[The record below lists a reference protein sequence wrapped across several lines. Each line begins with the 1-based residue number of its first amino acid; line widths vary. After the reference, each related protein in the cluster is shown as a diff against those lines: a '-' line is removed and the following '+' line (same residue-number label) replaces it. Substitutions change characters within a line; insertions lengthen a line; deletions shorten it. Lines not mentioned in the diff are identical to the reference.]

1 MASILRTFGLIFLW
15 CYVALFLSWWG
26 FHLYLGDTLWWLGLV
41 NSFVPLLFVPLLV
54 FIPLA
59 PIVRHPLYQSGV
71 LIPLGYFLLIYG
83 PLFLP
88 KSPPPHLAE
97 PAPFTVMTFNM
108 WSGSREAATVNLV
121 REHGLPDI
129 VALQETTYRI
139 NQLIREELAAEY
151 PYQFYETTQ
160 NGRGISTLS
169 RYPLERVRGDMIID
183 LNCRVFRATIDAI
196 SKALL
201 YNCHPQSSNMLG
213 FLGDGRPMGDQV
225 DETFWMRELLSKAI
239 LEDIMARD
247 EPAIVVGDFNST
259 EQSDA
264 YAILNRR
271 LRDAHREAGWG
282 WGHTFPA
289 YGGGFQRIPILPR
302 LVRIDMIRYTD
313 EFVALTSQV
322 SLAHGESDHH
332 PLIATLAWRQ

>member
-1 MASILRTFGLIFLW
+1 MASILRTLGLILLW
-15 CYVALFLSWWG
+15 SYIALFLGWWG
-26 FHLYLGDTLWWLGLV
+26 LHLYFGDRLWWLALV

-59 PIVRHPLYQSGV
+59 PLVRHPLYQSGI
-71 LIPLGYFLLIYG
+71 LIPVGYFLLVYG

-88 KSPPPHLAE
+88 KSSPPHLAE

-108 WSGSREAATVNLV
+108 WSGSRQAATINLV
-121 REHGLPDI
+121 REHDLPDI
-129 VALQETTYRI
+129 VALQETTFPMNR
-139 NQLIREELAAEY
+139 LIREELGAEY
-151 PYQFYETTQ
+151 PYQFYETTL

-169 RYPLERVRGDMIID
+169 RFPLERVRGDMVID
-183 LNCRVFRATIDAI
+183 LNCRVFRATVDATRHF
-196 SKALL
+196 LL
-201 YNCHPQSSNMLG
+201 YNCHPQSSNMLS
-213 FLGDGRPMGDQV
+213 FLGDGRPMGDQI
-225 DETFWMRELLSKAI
+225 DETFLMRELLSQAI
-239 LEDIMARD
+239 LDDITARN

-264 YAILNRR
+264 YAILARK

-289 YGGGFQRIPILPR
+289 YGGSFRRIPVLPR
-302 LVRIDMIRYTD
+302 LVRIDMIRHTN

-332 PLIATLAWRQ
+332 PLIATVAWRK